1 MNDAER
7 LIAILKDTRAWAS
20 DLSNIDLERMYS
32 GWSSQEKL
40 IADIDA
46 HILSAEKGK
55 VHLRKILM
63 LFAPTAGLCEILSS
77 DQSVD
82 AYEQLAARFD
92 DWYARNGEKADPEK

>member
-1 MNDAER
+1 
-7 LIAILKDTRAWAS
+7 
-20 DLSNIDLERMYS
+20 
-32 GWSSQEKL
+32 
-40 IADIDA
+40 
-46 HILSAEKGK
+46 
-55 VHLRKILM
+55 M